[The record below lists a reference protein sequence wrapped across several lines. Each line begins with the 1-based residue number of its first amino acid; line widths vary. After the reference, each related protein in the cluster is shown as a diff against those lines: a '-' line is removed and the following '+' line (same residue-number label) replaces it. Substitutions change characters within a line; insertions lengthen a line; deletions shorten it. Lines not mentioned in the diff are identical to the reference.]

1 MAHNNIGINLVLA
14 FLVIML
20 LANLRIN
27 TWIKIALMPILSII
41 AGLVSS
47 LLLYPQEPGSF
58 AVMISSSFI
67 VFIFVACLYAM
78 TRKFFQ
84 TKAMKAEE
92 KEKLKNNQ

>member
-47 LLLYPQEPGSF
+47 LLLYPPEPGSF

-92 KEKLKNNQ
+92 KEKLKNN